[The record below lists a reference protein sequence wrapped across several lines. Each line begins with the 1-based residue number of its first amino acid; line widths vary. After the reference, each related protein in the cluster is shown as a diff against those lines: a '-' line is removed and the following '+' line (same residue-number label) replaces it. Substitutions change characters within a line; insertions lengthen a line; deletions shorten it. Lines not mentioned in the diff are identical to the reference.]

1 MLHILQDVS
10 DSEITSGV
18 QSNMMYYNPYRK
30 ILHTVPTNNLN
41 SNLPAYVRSPPLSRT
56 SVKFIRGFF
65 KEFKF

>member
-1 MLHILQDVS
+1 
-10 DSEITSGV
+10 
-18 QSNMMYYNPYRK
+18 MMYYNPYRK